1 MTTVSLDIRER
12 VSELRNLIR
21 GHDYLYYIKEQP
33 EVSDAEYDRLMR
45 ELWKIEEENPGLV
58 TPDSP
63 TQRVAGAP
71 AEGFDEVT
79 HHRVMLSLSNAFDDD
94 ELRAWHERVAGL
106 LETDQFDMVCEL
118 KFDGLAVALT
128 YIDGVFVRGATRGNG
143 VVGEDV
149 TANLRT
155 VNSIPLYLTADT
167 HPDSTGG
174 QGGGLL
180 PEVQV

>member
-1 MTTVSLDIRER
+1 MTTASLDIRER

-21 GHDYLYYIKEQP
+21 GHDHLYYVKEQP
-33 EVSDAEYDRLMR
+33 EVSDAEYDTLMR
-45 ELWKIEEENPGLV
+45 ELRKLEEGNPDLV

-94 ELRAWHERVAGL
+94 EFRAWHERVAGL
-106 LETDQFDMVCEL
+106 LETDRFDMVCEL

-128 YIDGVFVRGATRGNG
+128 YMRRRVRSRRHQGQWRGRRG
-143 VVGEDV
+143 RDFQPEDHQQ
-149 TANLRT
+149 
-155 VNSIPLYLTADT
+155 
-167 HPDSTGG
+167 HPASS
-174 QGGGLL
+174 
-180 PEVQV
+180 